1 MNKLAKLL
9 GVSRRPVADQI
20 LVLLLCAD
28 VLLIIIHLLRWETI
42 YYQANHFAITR
53 EGGIGELFQYLKE
66 FWLIVLFMY
75 FGIKRAN
82 AMLVMWSL
90 IFFYFLA
97 DDSLKWH
104 EEMGLVVANMLQLPW
119 MFGLHPEFQGQGVYA
134 FVLAFVFFGVTGLLA
149 FMRGR
154 DAIYFSVRMFVLLGL
169 LALFAVII
177 DWIYHLFDDKWVR
190 HYIASV
196 EEGGEMIV
204 LSIIVW
210 FVLSSLQEGKQ

>member
-42 YYQANHFAITR
+42 YYQTNHFAITR
-53 EGGIGELFQYLKE
+53 EGVIGDLFQYLKE

-119 MFGLHPEFQGQGVYA
+119 MLGLHPEFQGQVVYA

-169 LALFAVII
+169 LALFAGII
-177 DWIYHLFDDKWVR
+177 DWIYPLFDDKWVR
-190 HYIASV
+190 PSIASV